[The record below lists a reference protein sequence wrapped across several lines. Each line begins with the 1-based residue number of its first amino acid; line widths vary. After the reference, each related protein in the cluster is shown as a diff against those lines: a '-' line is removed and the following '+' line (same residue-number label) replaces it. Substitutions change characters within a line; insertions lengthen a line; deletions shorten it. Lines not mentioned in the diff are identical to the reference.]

1 MLIVHVSTYYYPSLG
16 GLERVVQRLAE
27 AQATLGHEIHV
38 ITSVHRAGNR
48 PKEEQIGNVHIHR
61 IRAWTPHYPDL
72 TIPREIPL
80 ELLKRANI
88 VQGWS
93 QNSFFTYNIIKEA
106 KRLGKP
112 VAMYFLGVDYLRDHY
127 NPLIRIF
134 GYKYQTW
141 ITRRVAKI
149 VNLALTTNE
158 FEKGVLKEKY
168 GIEAIVVP
176 HGVDEAYLKT
186 PNMATYLREKY
197 RIKERIVSYIARI
210 HPTKG
215 LDLLIKAF
223 AEAVKHVPDAVLVV
237 AGKGDE
243 GYLKKCLKTAEK
255 LGIRDRVRYLGY
267 IPEEDKIA
275 LIDASE
281 VVVLPTRH
289 AGESYPLLLD
299 EVVSRGKPMIVTNV
313 SKALASRA
321 KELGLIVTPPD
332 AQSLA
337 LSIVKILHNNYTY
350 YKPQK
355 VYTWKEIAQKLLK
368 IYNSII
374 NTSAVKIYT

>member
-1 MLIVHVSTYYYPSLG
+1 MIIVHVHHSYYPVIG
-16 GLERVVQRLAE
+16 GLERAVQKLAE
-27 AQATLGHEIHV
+27 AQAELGHEVHV
-38 ITSVHRAGNR
+38 ITSATGVKKRPHHEEVNKVHVHR
-48 PKEEQIGNVHIHR
+48 V
-61 IRAWTPHYPDL
+61 RALKPHYPDL

-80 ELLKRANI
+80 ELLKSADI

-93 QNSFFTYNIIKEA
+93 QNSFFTYNVIKRT

-112 VAMYFLGVDYLRDHY
+112 VVMYFLGVDYLRDHY
-127 NPLIRIF
+127 NSLIRIF

-158 FEKGVLKEKY
+158 FERKVLREKY

-176 HGVDEAYLKT
+176 HGVDEVYLKT
-186 PNMATYLREKY
+186 PNMAEQFREKY
-197 RIKERIVSYIARI
+197 RIKGRIVAYIARI

-215 LDLLIKAF
+215 LDLLIRAF
-223 AEAVKHVPDAVLVV
+223 AEVVRQVPDAVLVI

-243 GYLKKCLKTAEK
+243 GYLRKCLRLAEK
-255 LGIRDRVRYLGY
+255 LGIRDMVRYPGY
-267 IPEEDKIA
+267 ISEEDKIA

-299 EVVSRGKPMIVTNV
+299 EVASRRRPMVVTNV

-321 KELGLIVTPPD
+321 KELGLIVTPSD
-332 AQSLA
+332 VHSIA
-337 LSIVKILHNNYTY
+337 LSIIKVLTGLEGCTY
-350 YKPQK
+350 KEHR
-355 VYTWKEIAQKLLK
+355 VYTWGEIAQKLLEV
-368 IYNSII
+368 YRR
-374 NTSAVKIYT
+374 V

>member
-16 GLERVVQRLAE
+16 GLERAVQRLAE
-27 AQATLGHEIHV
+27 AQAKLGHEIHV
-38 ITSVHRAGNR
+38 ITSAHRAGKR
-48 PKEEQIGNVHIHR
+48 PKEEQVGNVHIHR

-72 TIPREIPL
+72 TIPQETPL
-80 ELLKRANI
+80 ELLKSADI

-93 QNSFFTYNIIKEA
+93 QNSFFTYNIIRKA
-106 KRLGKP
+106 KKLGKP

-158 FEKGVLKEKY
+158 FERRVLKEKY

-176 HGVDEAYLKT
+176 HGVDEVYLKT
-186 PNMATYLREKY
+186 PNMAERFREKY
-197 RIKERIVSYIARI
+197 RIEERIVSYIARI

-223 AEAVKHVPDAVLVV
+223 AEVVKHVPDTVLVV

-243 GYLKKCLKTAEK
+243 DYLRTCLRIAEK
-255 LGIRDRVRYLGY
+255 LGIRDRIKYLGY
-267 IPEEDKIA
+267 ISEEDKIA

-281 VVVLPTRH
+281 VVVLPTKH

-299 EVVSRGKPMIVTNV
+299 EVVSRGRPMIVTNV

-321 KELGLIVTPPD
+321 KELGLIVTPLD
-332 AQSLA
+332 VRSLT
-337 LSIVKILHNNYTY
+337 LSIVKTLHSNYTF
-350 YKPQK
+350 YKSRK
-355 VYTWKEIAQKLLK
+355 VYTWQEIAQKLLK
-368 IYNSII
+368 IYNSVV
-374 NTSAVKIYT
+374 SYMV